1 MIQMP
6 THVINTVIISDDP
19 NSTLMLKNVLQTTEY
34 RVIFESIRL
43 DNQVSSKWMIEP
55 DLLIIV
61 KDKID
66 SDMLT
71 QLKTVNEQYPLPIIV
86 FTESDSNQ
94 LIDQVIDSGVSSFIV
109 DGLYENRIISILKTA
124 YVRFNH
130 QQKLL
135 KQLDDLKTSLAD
147 RKVIDRAKG
156 VVMQQ
161 RQCTEDEAYKLLRT
175 SAMKQNLRLAVLSQ
189 NILEAA
195 VLFNQ

>member
-1 MIQMP
+1 M
-6 THVINTVIISDDP
+6 TLHVINTIIISDDP
-19 NSTLMLKNVLQTTEY
+19 QLTLMLKQVLALTDYNV
-34 RVIFESIRL
+34 VFESDHL
-43 DNQVSSKWMIEP
+43 DNEMSSKWMIEP
-55 DLLIIV
+55 DLLIVV

-66 SDMLT
+66 RTVLT
-71 QLKTVNEQYPLPIIV
+71 KLKTINQHYPLPIVV
-86 FTESDSNQ
+86 FTASDSNQ

-124 YVRFNH
+124 YVRFTH

-147 RKVIDRAKG
+147 RKIIDRAKG
-156 VVMQQ
+156 LVMQQ

-189 NILEAA
+189 NIFEAA
-195 VLFNQ
+195 VLLNQ